1 MSNESVRQSID
12 TVVRTRNWC
21 FTLNNPTE
29 EERAKFIRFSTG
41 LPTFIQYL
49 VYQEEQGHEES
60 TTHFQG
66 YLETKNTVR
75 LNWLKNN
82 FNARAHY
89 ERRRG
94 TQEEAIAYCKKEDT
108 RVKDGLHGEYGKPA
122 GQDART
128 RALEAAELKR
138 KAITALDDIRAGR
151 KRLRDIDSETCLQ
164 PGFLHA
170 AQTFLS
176 TSLGDKR
183 NVQVITIIGA
193 TGIGK
198 SYAAYK
204 VGGKDIITYQRNGWF
219 GGANTEGDVLLFDE
233 FTGNLPLSEF
243 LKLLDGY
250 PNQLPVK
257 GSFYPARYTKIFIT
271 SNVMPEHWWTKK
283 DEEINEK
290 REGELDCLYRRIGYM
305 GPNNEHPEYH
315 NGNFIV
321 IPSKMDNGKP
331 YSVLSQRAKL
341 QWALR
346 MIGIDTRDEAT
357 MTNSDC
363 EEEEEEEETEVQKND

>member
-1 MSNESVRQSID
+1 MSNEEQRARDAINKA
-12 TVVRTRNWC
+12 VRTRDWC

-29 EERAKFIRFSTG
+29 EERAFFIRMSTS
-41 LPTFIQYL
+41 LPKGISYI
-49 VYQEEQGHEES
+49 VYQEERGHDCD

-66 YLETKNTVR
+66 YLECTNTVR

-82 FNARAHY
+82 FNARAHF

-94 TQEEAIAYCKKEDT
+94 TQEEAITYCKKEDT
-108 RVKDGLHGEYGKPA
+108 RVEGGLHGEYGKPR
-122 GQDART
+122 GQDARAA
-128 RALEAAELKR
+128 RLEAAELKR

-170 AQTFLS
+170 VSTFLS
-176 TSLGDKR
+176 TNLGNLRKI
-183 NVQVITIIGA
+183 QIITIVGA

-204 VGGKDIITYQRNGWF
+204 VGGEEIITYQRNGWF

-233 FTGNLPLSEF
+233 FTGNLPLSEL

-257 GSFYPARYTKIFIT
+257 GGFYPARYTKVFIT

-283 DEEINEK
+283 DEEISKK
-290 REGELDCLYRRIGYM
+290 REGELDCLYRRIGYP
-305 GPNNEHPEYH
+305 GPNGEHPEY
-315 NGNFIV
+315 
-321 IPSKMDNGKP
+321 DNGCFIHIPDKMEDGTP
-331 YSVLSQRAKL
+331 YSVASMRAKL

-346 MIGIDTRDEAT
+346 MIGIDIRDKDKVTSDDEA
-357 MTNSDC
+357 
-363 EEEEEEEETEVQKND
+363 EEEETEIEKND

>member
-1 MSNESVRQSID
+1 MSNESIRQA
-12 TVVRTRNWC
+12 VQANMRTRNWC
-21 FTLNNPTE
+21 FTLNNPTD

-41 LPTFIQYL
+41 LPKGISYL
-49 VYQEEQGHEES
+49 VYQEEQGHGEG

-66 YLETKNTVR
+66 YLETTNMCR
-75 LNWLKNN
+75 MSWLKNN
-82 FNARAHY
+82 FNARAHF
-89 ERRRG
+89 EHRRG

-108 RVKDGLHGEYGKPA
+108 RVKDGLHGEYGKPR
-122 GQDART
+122 GQDAAAR
-128 RALEAAELKR
+128 RLEAAELKR

-170 AQTFLS
+170 ATTFLS
-176 TSLGDKR
+176 TNLGNKR

-204 VGGKDIITYQRNGWF
+204 VGGDEIITYQRNGWF

-233 FTGNLPLSEF
+233 FTGNLPLSEL

-257 GSFYPARYTKIFIT
+257 GSFYPARYTKVFIT

-283 DEEINEK
+283 DEEISAK
-290 REGELDCLYRRIGYM
+290 REGELDCLYRRIGYTGPM
-305 GPNNEHPEYH
+305 GEHPEY
-315 NGNFIV
+315 
-321 IPSKMDNGKP
+321 DNGCFIHIPDKMEDGRK
-331 YSVLSQRAKL
+331 YSVGSMRAKL

-346 MIGIDTRDEAT
+346 MIGIDTRDQEKVTSDDEA
-357 MTNSDC
+357 
-363 EEEEEEEETEVQKND
+363 EEEEETEIEKND